1 MTIPVT
7 QYASA
12 QVTFSVI
19 NIIPT
24 TSAYEGSVAR
34 VYCDGSQCCSNV
46 WGCPNLWAVV
56 QIGNA
61 TMDPNVW
68 GWEHLYKNST
78 YASRIGTGSTTMSI
92 SSGRVVVNSQWTIKE
107 HPKYNTM
114 AYHEVIYGAKPWGNQ
129 IINHQFLQ
137 LPKRISELP
146 RILVG
151 VYYDLT
157 TGVPGN
163 NFAFE
168 AWIFPDGNNGRA
180 AGPQDYE
187 IMVQLYIEGGF
198 PAGTRVAEY
207 VVPILVDG
215 QLVYQ
220 TFVMY
225 DCRTDVGWR
234 FFTFRST
241 TNYVGKHVVFDYYE
255 FIKIA
260 NSYVGG
266 ALTNMYLMALE
277 FGTEVYTNRCSSFPC
292 TVNVQWTLNR
302 YYFATTSSSISLVDA
317 LSEWAKVLTGTT
329 PTATITPQPIT
340 TTITTTYTATTTV
353 TATLTRTITSPVT
366 TTVTTTVP
374 ITVTVPLRVPQVIVY
389 QTLQRLYLIAKAS
402 KGDLW
407 HNVNNNAAWSS
418 WQPLGGVFADGPAAA
433 YVDGKV
439 YVTGRDGNGG
449 IWYGFIDTTTNS
461 FSGWTATGGAS
472 PSRPEAVATP
482 KGVYIIVRGAA
493 SDVWAYSIKTG
504 SWTKLEGGATSDTP
518 GAAVMGTK
526 VYVVIRGLDGASLWY
541 GVLDVD
547 SGTFSGWSS
556 LNGAADS
563 TPTVVADPSSMRVYI
578 IVRAADNSIWYGF
591 IDTTTNSF
599 SGWTATGGASPSRPE
614 AVATPKGVYIIVRG
628 AASDVWAYSIKTG
641 SWTKLE
647 GGATSDTPGAAVMG
661 TKVYVVIRG
670 LDGASLWYGVLDVDS
685 GTFSGWSS
693 LNGAADSTP
702 QLVNT

>member
-1 MTIPVT
+1 MNVGKFITTVVLILAIVLPAVIMTIPVT
-7 QYASA
+7 QYALA
-12 QVTFSVI
+12 QVTFNVI

-24 TSAYEGSVAR
+24 TSAYEGRVAR

-68 GWEHLYKNST
+68 GWEHLYRN

-107 HPKYNTM
+107 HPEYNTM

-151 VYYDLT
+151 VYYDLK

-168 AWIFPDGNNGRA
+168 AWIFTDGNNGRA
-180 AGPQDYE
+180 AGPGDYE
-187 IMVQLYIEGGF
+187 IMVQLYIEGGY
-198 PAGTRVAEY
+198 PAGTSVAEY

-225 DCRTDVGWR
+225 DCRTDAGWR

-266 ALTNMYLMALE
+266 ALTKMYLMALE

-329 PTATITPQPIT
+329 PT
-340 TTITTTYTATTTV
+340 
-353 TATLTRTITSPVT
+353 TSPVT
-366 TTVTTTVP
+366 TTTPKTTTTTTTTTKTTTTTTTTPTTTTTATSPTPTTTTTTTKTTKAPKTPKTTTTTTTTPTTTTTATSPTPTTTTTTTKTTTTTTSAPGVRYSFTLNANSRVATVSNCIEFRVSGGSTTIGGVAVSSGSVLKICVNNDNALTWWIGADGWLSANDLDVSAVYVNGNQVLSNTKISLSGIQADLSTISSTLT
-374 ITVTVPLRVPQVIVY
+374 ITVTGTGWTSLTWNGQTVISGTDSRTLTISGVAPTTSKAMNLNIGTTTIY
-389 QTLQRLYLIAKAS
+389 ADATATNYTLQ
-402 KGDLW
+402 
-407 HNVNNNAAWSS
+407 
-418 WQPLGGVFADGPAAA
+418 
-433 YVDGKV
+433 
-439 YVTGRDGNGG
+439 
-449 IWYGFIDTTTNS
+449 
-461 FSGWTATGGAS
+461 
-472 PSRPEAVATP
+472 
-482 KGVYIIVRGAA
+482 
-493 SDVWAYSIKTG
+493 
-504 SWTKLEGGATSDTP
+504 
-518 GAAVMGTK
+518 
-526 VYVVIRGLDGASLWY
+526 
-541 GVLDVD
+541 
-547 SGTFSGWSS
+547 
-556 LNGAADS
+556 
-563 TPTVVADPSSMRVYI
+563 
-578 IVRAADNSIWYGF
+578 
-591 IDTTTNSF
+591 
-599 SGWTATGGASPSRPE
+599 
-614 AVATPKGVYIIVRG
+614 
-628 AASDVWAYSIKTG
+628 
-641 SWTKLE
+641 
-647 GGATSDTPGAAVMG
+647 
-661 TKVYVVIRG
+661 
-670 LDGASLWYGVLDVDS
+670 
-685 GTFSGWSS
+685 
-693 LNGAADSTP
+693 
-702 QLVNT
+702 